1 MASVSASDVKQIV
14 VACEAGMG
22 SSVMVARQLAKQL
35 KSRRHHR
42 GSRPGEPA
50 GRNTAR
56 DRACSPWP
64 QRSGRK
70 QAVPDSVVI
79 IFDMFLGDLNIA
91 KLVGALQNGDTI
103 SDG

>member
-1 MASVSASDVKQIV
+1 MATVSASEVTNIV

-35 KSRRHHR
+35 KSLDITVVHAPVNELAATAHQIVLVHR
-42 GSRPGEPA
+42 GLS
-50 GRNTAR
+50 AR
-56 DRACSPWP
+56 A
-64 QRSGRK
+64 K

-79 IFDMFLGDLNIA
+79 AFDMFLGDLTIA
-91 KLVGALQNGDTI
+91 RLVGALENGDTI

>member
-1 MASVSASDVKQIV
+1 MASISAVDVKNIV

-22 SSVMVARQLAKQL
+22 SSVMVARMLAKQVKKL
-35 KSRRHHR
+35 EISVVHAPVNQLAETPHDLVLVHR
-42 GSRPGEPA
+42 GLS
-50 GRNTAR
+50 AR
-56 DRACSPWP
+56 A
-64 QRSGRK
+64 K

-91 KLVGALQNGDTI
+91 KLVGALENGDTI

>member
-1 MASVSASDVKQIV
+1 MASVSANDIKQIV

-35 KSRRHHR
+35 KAQGIAVTHSPVNQLAETPHEIVLVHR
-42 GSRPGEPA
+42 GLS
-50 GRNTAR
+50 T
-56 DRACSPWP
+56 RA
-64 QRSGRK
+64 K

-79 IFDMFLGDLNIA
+79 VFDMFLGDLNIA
-91 KLVGALQNGDTI
+91 KLVGAIQNGDVI

>member
-1 MASVSASDVKQIV
+1 MASVSASDIKQIV

-22 SSVMVARQLAKQL
+22 SSVMVARALAKQL
-35 KSRRHHR
+35 KAQGIAVTHSPVNQLAEAPHDLVLVHR
-42 GSRPGEPA
+42 GLS
-50 GRNTAR
+50 AR
-56 DRACSPWP
+56 A
-64 QRSGRK
+64 K

-91 KLVGALQNGDTI
+91 KLVGAIQNGDVI